1 MQAENGNRVKTLIF
15 RVSEENFDF
24 VLDRAAMIIKSGG
37 TVAFPTETVYGL
49 GADGLNPE
57 AVMKIFEAKKRP
69 PGNPLSLLVHSRE
82 DVEKVAR
89 NVPENAFRLM
99 EAFWPG
105 PLTLILE
112 KNDIVPDIT
121 SGKLKSI
128 GVRMPDHRIP
138 LELIKRAGTP
148 LAAPSANLSGKPS
161 PSLAAHVI
169 SDLTGRIDAIL
180 DGGEA
185 AIGLESTVI
194 DMTVELP
201 VVLRPGAVS
210 IDELECIIGKV
221 RSGYK
226 SGEAGDESDLLEKK
240 AGQKYGHYTPDT
252 KVVLVEGEG
261 KSVSE
266 KLIKLLESYRSEGQ
280 KVGLLLSEET
290 SEEAA
295 VFLALKNLGPDE
307 YFLLGSREEP
317 EVAARKLFEGLRK
330 LDKKGLDIIV
340 ADGSFSRSGLGEAL
354 INRLREA
361 SSIKFAV

>member
-1 MQAENGNRVKTLIF
+1 MQVENDNRVKTMVF
-15 RVSEENFDF
+15 RVSEENFDS
-24 VLDRAAMIIKSGG
+24 VLDRAAAIIKIGG

-57 AVMKIFEAKKRP
+57 AVLKIFEAKERP

-89 NVPENAFRLM
+89 SIPENAFRLM
-99 EAFWPG
+99 DAFWPG
-105 PLTLILE
+105 PLTIVLE
-112 KNDIVPDIT
+112 KADIVPDIT
-121 SGKLKSI
+121 SGNLKSI

-138 LELIKRAGTP
+138 LELIRRAGTP

-185 AIGLESTVI
+185 AIGLESTVL
-194 DMTVELP
+194 DMTVEPP

-210 IDELECIIGKV
+210 IDELESIIGKV
-221 RSGYK
+221 KSGYK
-226 SGEAGDESDLLEKK
+226 SGEAEDESNLSEKK

-261 KSVSE
+261 KSVSQ
-266 KLIKLLESYRSEGQ
+266 KLVKLLETYRSEGQ

-290 SEEAA
+290 SEETA
-295 VFLALKNLGPDE
+295 VSLALKNLGQDE
-307 YFLLGSREEP
+307 YFLLGFRKEP

-330 LDKKGLDIIV
+330 LDKKGMDVIV

-361 SSIKFAV
+361 SSIRFAV

>member
-1 MQAENGNRVKTLIF
+1 MQAENGNRVKTLVF
-15 RVSEENFDF
+15 RVSDENFDS
-24 VLDRAAMIIKSGG
+24 VLDRATVIIKSGG

-49 GADGLNPE
+49 GVDGLNPE
-57 AVMKIFEAKKRP
+57 AVLKIFEAKKRP

-82 DVEKVAR
+82 DVERVAR
-89 NVPENAFRLM
+89 NISESSFRLM
-99 EAFWPG
+99 DTFWPG
-105 PLTLILE
+105 PLTIILE
-112 KNDIVPDIT
+112 KKDIVPDIT

-128 GVRMPDHRIP
+128 GVRMPDHKIP
-138 LELIKRAGTP
+138 LDLIQRAGTP

-194 DMTVELP
+194 DMTVEPP

-210 IDELECIIGKV
+210 LEELESVIGKV

-226 SGEAGDESDLLEKK
+226 GCDAGNESDLLEKK

-261 KSVSE
+261 KLVLE
-266 KLIKLLESYRSEGQ
+266 ELVKLLESYRKQGQ

-290 SEEAA
+290 SKETA
-295 VFLALKNLGPDE
+295 VFFALKSLGPHE
-307 YFLLGSREEP
+307 CFLIGPREEP

-330 LDKKGLDIIV
+330 LDRKGLDVIV
-340 ADGSFSRSGLGEAL
+340 ADGSFSHSGLGEAL
-354 INRLREA
+354 INRLSEA
-361 SSIKFAV
+361 SSIKIVV

>member
-1 MQAENGNRVKTLIF
+1 MQAENGDRVKTLVF
-15 RVSEENFDF
+15 RVSEENFDS
-24 VLDRAAMIIKSGG
+24 VLDRAAAIIQNGG

-49 GADGLNPE
+49 GADGLNPR
-57 AVMKIFEAKKRP
+57 AVLKIFEAKERP

-82 DVEKVAR
+82 DIDKVAR
-89 NVPENAFRLM
+89 NIPENVFRLID
-99 EAFWPG
+99 AFWPG
-105 PLTLILE
+105 PLTIILE

-121 SGKLKSI
+121 SGNLRSI

-161 PSLAAHVI
+161 SSLAAHVI
-169 SDLTGRIDAIL
+169 SDLTGRVDAIL
-180 DGGEA
+180 DGGKA

-194 DMTVELP
+194 DMTVEPP
-201 VVLRPGAVS
+201 VILRPGAVS
-210 IDELECIIGKV
+210 IEELESVIGKV

-226 SGEAGDESDLLEKK
+226 NGEAENESDLSERK
-240 AGQKYGHYTPDT
+240 AGPKYRHYTPDT

-261 KSVSE
+261 KPVSDR
-266 KLIKLLESYRSEGQ
+266 LVKLLESYRSEGQ
-280 KVGLLLSEET
+280 KVGLLLSKET
-290 SEEAA
+290 SEETAA
-295 VFLALKNLGPDE
+295 FLALKNLGPDE
-307 YFLLGSREEP
+307 CFLLGSRKKP

-330 LDKKGLDIIV
+330 LDKKGLDVIV

-361 SSIKFAV
+361 SSIKIAV

>member
-1 MQAENGNRVKTLIF
+1 MQAENENKVKTLVS
-15 RVSEENFDF
+15 RVSDENFDS
-24 VLDRAAMIIKSGG
+24 VLDKASGIIKSGG

-57 AVMKIFEAKKRP
+57 AVLKIFEAKKRP

-82 DVEKVAR
+82 DVERVAR
-89 NVPENAFRLM
+89 NIPKSAFRLM
-99 EAFWPG
+99 DAFWPG
-105 PLTLILE
+105 PLTIIFE

-185 AIGLESTVI
+185 AIGLESTVV
-194 DMTVELP
+194 DMTVEP
-201 VVLRPGAVS
+201 PIVLRPGAVG
-210 IDELECIIGKV
+210 IEELESVIGKV
-221 RSGYK
+221 RLGYK
-226 SGEAGDESDLLEKK
+226 NGEAEDESDLLEKK
-240 AGQKYGHYTPDT
+240 AGQKYNHYTPDT

-261 KSVSE
+261 KPVLQE
-266 KLIKLLESYRSEGQ
+266 LIKLLGSYRNEGQ

-290 SEEAA
+290 SKETA
-295 VFLALKNLGPDE
+295 FSLALKNLEPDE
-307 YFLLGSREEP
+307 CFLLGSREEP
-317 EVAARKLFEGLRK
+317 EVAAKKLFEGLRK
-330 LDKKGLDIIV
+330 LDRKGLDVIV

-361 SSIKFAV
+361 SSIKIVV